1 MKEKLLKEED
11 IGVERVFEIRVLDI
25 RKRNGTKQKS
35 FSLYTKKD
43 TRDDDYD
50 SAEEII
56 NKLKE
61 AIH

>member
-25 RKRNGTKQKS
+25 RKRNGIKQKS
-35 FSLYTKKD
+35 FSLYIKKGTLD
-43 TRDDDYD
+43 NDYD

-56 NKLKE
+56 NKLKRC
-61 AIH
+61 IN